1 MPITDLRLHRVR
13 VPLHTPFV
21 TAVRRLSTV
30 EATLVELRDE
40 DGRSGWGEA
49 TENWKVTGAGLAGA
63 EGALSGPLREVV
75 LGRDP
80 DDLVPLAR
88 DIASVVVGNEAAKSA
103 LDCALHDLAAGRLGV
118 PLSRLL
124 GTTATQVP
132 TDVTLAAGT
141 PDEMR
146 IAAKQRHAEGFRI
159 LKVKLGD
166 GGDDLR
172 RLTEIGLAIGPDM
185 RLRVDANQ
193 GWSVKQAIRLIRA
206 FEDTGLDIE
215 FVEQPVPAGDLDGLA
230 EVTRSVGIPVMADE
244 SVWSP
249 ADALRVV
256 RARAADLI
264 NVKLAKC
271 GGLWPAR
278 RLTEVAEAAGVGVM
292 FGSMLETH
300 VGVAA
305 TAALAATARPAQIVP
320 DLDAAW
326 WLATA
331 PVRGGIGYDGP
342 RLDLSPLPGLGIVG
356 LADGAEDHPVHAEKG
371 TR

>member
-1 MPITDLRLHRVR
+1 MPIVDLRLHRVR

-49 TENWKVTGAGLAGA
+49 TENWKVTGASLAGA
-63 EGALSGPLREVV
+63 EAALSGPLREAV

-80 DDLVPLAR
+80 DDLVALAQ
-88 DIASVVVGNEAAKSA
+88 DIAGAVVGNEAAKSA
-103 LDCALHDLAAGRLGV
+103 VDCAVHDLAAVRLGV
-118 PLSRLL
+118 PLARLL
-124 GTTATQVP
+124 GTTVSRVP

-146 IAAKQRHAEGFRI
+146 AAAERRRAEGFRI

-172 RLTEIGLAIGPDM
+172 RLTGIGAAAGPDM

-193 GWSVKQAIRLIRA
+193 GWTAKQAIRLILA

-215 FVEQPVPAGDLDGLA
+215 LIEQPVPAGDLDGLA
-230 EVTRSVGIPVMADE
+230 QVTRSVGIPVMADE

-249 ADALRVV
+249 ADALRV
-256 RARAADLI
+256 ARERSADLI
-264 NVKLAKC
+264 NIKLAKC
-271 GGLWPAR
+271 GGIGPAR
-278 RLTEVAEAAGVGVM
+278 RLMAVAEAAGTGVM
-292 FGSMLETH
+292 FGSMMETH
-300 VGVAA
+300 VGIAA
-305 TAALAATARPAQIVP
+305 TAALAATADPARIVP

-326 WLATA
+326 WLKAA
-331 PVRGGIGYDGP
+331 PVRGGVSYDGP
-342 RLDLSPLPGLGIVG
+342 FVDLSPLPGLGIVA
-356 LADGAEDHPVHAEKG
+356 LADGADGNPLNTEKG
-371 TR
+371 S